1 MFHLGGIVLTCLL
14 VCGILG
20 KMSFMRYVVL
30 LRGIN
35 VGGKMVKMETLRN
48 LLHSMGFQNIK
59 TLLNSGNVIFDCQE
73 NDSNLLTNRLEKAFE
88 KEFGFHI
95 DVLIRTMDDIVSLVT
110 SEPFKD
116 VTITPETRLYI
127 TFLSGEKKPTIQI
140 PYEST
145 EKDFLILATDKRYV
159 ITVITLS
166 TNKNTTDM
174 MKLLEKEFGKK
185 ITTRNWNT
193 VQKIALLS

>member
-1 MFHLGGIVLTCLL
+1 
-14 VCGILG
+14 
-20 KMSFMRYVVL
+20 MSFIRYVVL

-48 LLHSMGFQNIK
+48 LLHSMKFQNIK
-59 TLLNSGNVIFDCQE
+59 TLLNSGNVIFDSHE
-73 NDSNLLTNRLEKAFE
+73 NDISLLSHRLEKAFE
-88 KEFGFHI
+88 KEFRFHI

-116 VTITPETRLYI
+116 VSLTSETRLYI
-127 TFLSGEKKPTIQI
+127 TFISSEKKPTIQI
-140 PYEST
+140 PYESN
-145 EKDFLILATDKRYV
+145 EKDLRILAVDNRYV
-159 ITVITLS
+159 LTVITLS

-193 VQKIALLS
+193 VQKISALS